1 MPQPGQAIAQRF
13 CSTCICE
20 VGGANIKQIKPF
32 LFPVIVLIFFDQ
44 IIKVFI
50 GLFLMDSDFDIIGKI
65 LRFSPVQ
72 NTNLSYGGN
81 FISIL
86 SNLWVMVLLN
96 ILVILLLI
104 SGYFFYKTKRQ
115 YTSCSVKVIITCG
128 VAGTLCSLLDKVL
141 WGGSLDFLQI
151 PNIFTFDLKDSYLT
165 VAEVIFVI
173 IGILHNKEISVKE
186 YISFCYGRL
195 RR

>member
-1 MPQPGQAIAQRF
+1 
-13 CSTCICE
+13 
-20 VGGANIKQIKPF
+20 
-32 LFPVIVLIFFDQ
+32 
-44 IIKVFI
+44 
-50 GLFLMDSDFDIIGKI
+50 MDLDFDIIGKL

-86 SNLWVMVLLN
+86 SNFWVMVLFN

-115 YTSCSVKVIITCG
+115 HTSYSVKVIITCG
-128 VAGTLCSLLDKVL
+128 IAGTLCSLLDKVL

-151 PNIFTFDLKDSYLT
+151 PTVFTFDLKDIYLT
-165 VAEVIFVI
+165 IAEIIFVI
-173 IGILHNKEISVKE
+173 IGVLHSKEISVKE

-195 RR
+195 KR